1 MMSWAAI
8 GHYISS
14 FTSIVTKPKNATQ
27 VWVERT
33 PESEDERIGVI
44 NAINKDVEDMKSGKT
59 ETHTYSL
66 AEFEE
71 KFA

>member
-1 MMSWAAI
+1 MSWDTV

-14 FTSIVTKPKNATQ
+14 FTSIVTRPKKTPKG
-27 VWVERT
+27 WVERT
-33 PESEDERIGVI
+33 PDNEEERVGVI

-59 ETHTYSL
+59 RTHTYSI

-71 KFA
+71 KFG

>member
-1 MMSWAAI
+1 MMSWETI

-14 FTSIVTKPKNATQ
+14 LTSIVTKPKSVPQ
-27 VWVERT
+27 GWVERT
-33 PESEDERIGVI
+33 PESEEERVGAI
-44 NAINKDVEDMKSGKT
+44 NAINKDVENMKSGKI